1 MLKCQ
6 LLVALYSKYTSPLTF
21 CEFATGTYGKA
32 AGVPAWQ
39 GFVGGFLMIFGSRIG
54 SGCTSGHGLSG
65 MALLIL
71 KSIVA
76 VPAMFLGGIILGFA
90 FQGVDPAGY
99 TGFAYNAASLAHAHA
114 QAHV

>member
-1 MLKCQ
+1 M
-6 LLVALYSKYTSPLTF
+6 
-21 CEFATGTYGKA
+21 G
-32 AGVPAWQ
+32 
-39 GFVGGFLMIFGSRIG
+39 
-54 SGCTSGHGLSG
+54 
-65 MALLIL
+65 LLIL

-99 TGFAYNAASLAHAHA
+99 TGFAYNATSLAHAHA